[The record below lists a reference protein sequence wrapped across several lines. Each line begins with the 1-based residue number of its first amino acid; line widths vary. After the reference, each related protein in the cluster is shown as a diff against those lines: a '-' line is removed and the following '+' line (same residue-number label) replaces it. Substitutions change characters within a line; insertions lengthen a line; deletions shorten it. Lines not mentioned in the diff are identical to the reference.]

1 MVEGQPV
8 PLPPSNGVPV
18 SDNADVALYL
28 PKQLNRRLRKL
39 PPEARELTTAFF
51 AKFSEDFRRNAI
63 HLEPIRHAKDRGL
76 RTARLNQ
83 SWRAILLQAADLEF
97 VLLDVAPHDEAYRR
111 VRTISWGVN
120 PTFANFEVSYLD
132 ELAAEPADGEPPAPG
147 RDTAETGPRLFDPY
161 TNPQLADLGLRPE
174 LLPALRPLTTEDEVL
189 ALAEGLDDRIA
200 QIVVDLASGVAYDT
214 VMEQITRPGAS
225 RDDIDVSDI
234 AAALRNPASQVTS
247 TDAAVA
253 RMLDAGFEDWQ
264 LFLHPEQRALVDRTY
279 NGPARVAGGP
289 GTGKTVVALHRT
301 ARLAR
306 ALPVGTDD
314 RILLTTYNKRLK
326 SDLEHRLSRL
336 LDERTRERVD
346 VANVDSLAHRIA
358 RELTGEHRRPVWKD
372 EELREHWRHVI
383 EEAAEP
389 EFDPRFLLEEWREVI
404 LAGFLTSKSDYLAA
418 ERSGRGRRLGKAQR
432 TRIWDLV
439 ERYQSRLTAE
449 GVWSGEQICMAAALA
464 ETARAWTGRRRY
476 RHIVVDEAQ
485 DLSAVHWRLLR
496 ALCHETTDDL
506 FIAGDNFQR
515 IYRRPLR
522 MGPLGIDIQGR
533 SRNLTLSYRTTRQ
546 ILGKAMRVMSEAEP
560 DEADEDPTDLTGYR
574 SVLNGAE
581 PRFVPR
587 GDERSELRAVV
598 DQVAAW
604 IGAGAEPNSIVV
616 CMPSAKAVGRH
627 VTALEEAGVPAVAVR
642 DELPETEAVHVAT
655 VNRLKGT
662 EYHRVVLTGVGADRY
677 PRRFAT
683 DLAETDPL
691 AYEQALERERNLL
704 FVAFTRACRELTVV
718 WSGEPSPLLRRG

>member
-1 MVEGQPV
+1 M
-8 PLPPSNGVPV
+8 L
-18 SDNADVALYL
+18 DNADVALYL

-39 PPEARELTTAFF
+39 PPEIRELTTAFF

-63 HLEPIRHAKDRGL
+63 HLEPIRQVKDRRL

-83 SWRAILLQAADLEF
+83 AWRAILLQAADLEF

-111 VRTISWGVN
+111 IRTISWGVN

-132 ELAAEPADGEPPAPG
+132 EFTAAPADGEPPAP
-147 RDTAETGPRLFDPY
+147 RRAAETDPGLFDPY
-161 TNPQLADLGLRPE
+161 TDTQLADLGLRPE
-174 LLPALRPLTTEDEVL
+174 LLPALRPLTTEDQVL

-200 QIVVDLASGVAYDT
+200 QIVVDLASNVPYDT
-214 VMEQITRPGAS
+214 VMDQITRPGAS

-253 RMLDAGFEDWQ
+253 RMIDAGFEDWQ
-264 LFLHPEQRALVDRTY
+264 LFLHPEQRRLVDRVY

-306 ALPVGTDD
+306 ALPAGGDE

-326 SDLEHRLSRL
+326 SDLDRRLSRL
-336 LDERTRERVD
+336 LEDEHRARVD
-346 VANVDSLAHRIA
+346 VVNIDSLAHRIA
-358 RELTGEHRRPVWKD
+358 KEMTGERRRPVWSD
-372 EELREHWRHVI
+372 GELREHWQYVI
-383 EEAAEP
+383 DESGEA
-389 EFDPRFLLEEWREVI
+389 EFDAAFLLDEWREVI
-404 LAGFLTSKSDYLAA
+404 LAGFLTSKTGYLTA
-418 ERSGRGRRLGKAQR
+418 ERPGRGRRLGKTQR
-432 TRIWDLV
+432 ARIWDLV
-439 ERYQSRLTAE
+439 ERYQSRLTSE
-449 GVWSGEQICMAAALA
+449 GLWSGEQICMAAALA
-464 ETARAWTGRRRY
+464 ETARAWTGKRRY

-496 ALCHETTDDL
+496 ALCPETADDL

-522 MGPLGIDIQGR
+522 MAPLGIDIQGR

-546 ILGKAMRVMSEAEP
+546 ILGKAMQVMAEAAP
-560 DEADEDPTDLTGYR
+560 DAADEDASDLSGYR
-574 SVLNGAE
+574 SVLSGAE
-581 PRFVPR
+581 PRFLSR
-587 GDERSELRAVV
+587 ADERSELRAVV
-598 DQVAAW
+598 DQVTAW
-604 IGAGAEPNSIVV
+604 IDEGAEPDSIVV
-616 CMPSAKAVGRH
+616 CMPNSKAIARH
-627 VTALEEAGVPAVAVR
+627 VKALEEAGVPAVRVR
-642 DELPETEAVHVAT
+642 DELPEDEAVHLT
-655 VNRLKGT
+655 TINGLKGT

-691 AYEQALERERNLL
+691 AYAQALERERNLL

-718 WSGEPSPLLRRG
+718 WSGEPSPLLRWG